1 MLCAWLSAI
10 YLISALVFLL
20 WLLFDTWSGRNWLLV
35 RWGYDNTRLGS
46 GSFRLMAYVAI
57 GGALGGAVDGIRSII
72 VWHSERKAYGPRFI
86 WKDLSLPPIGAAV
99 GLIAY
104 LTLRSGV
111 GVVNGD
117 FSLEHQ
123 GASPAVAA
131 FAVAALAGFS
141 SFQVFRWLDDGAN
154 KLFSVVKIN
163 QTVVPDLSGMTVDEA
178 TAALKSRKLALGTV
192 SGDKA
197 WADKVVGQSPPPG
210 AKVPEQTSVDVT
222 CEAITETGLK

>member
-1 MLCAWLSAI
+1 
-10 YLISALVFLL
+10 
-20 WLLFDTWSGRNWLLV
+20 
-35 RWGYDNTRLGS
+35 
-46 GSFRLMAYVAI
+46 MAYVAI
-57 GGALGGAVDGIRSII
+57 AGALGGAVDGIRSII
-72 VWHSERKAYGPRFI
+72 AWHSERKAYGARYI

-117 FSLEHQ
+117 FSLQQQ

-141 SFQVFRWLDDGAN
+141 SFQVFRWLDAEAN
-154 KLFSVVKIN
+154 KLFRVVKIS
-163 QTVVPDLSGMTVDEA
+163 QTIVLDLSGMSVDEA

-197 WADKVVGQSPPPG
+197 WADEVVGQSPPPG

-222 CEAITETGLK
+222 CEAITETGLE